1 MMLSRNKAEA
11 RWGNRE
17 KRKAYYEANREKEL
31 ACQKVYREV
40 NREEEAARHKAYR
53 EANPIVTQMRDA
65 KGRERRQAR
74 QSFSAERAVRSG
86 LRWAAW
92 EDAEVVRDG
101 LAGRTVLGTA
111 LRLGR
116 TARAIRNRRHEN
128 GGIWST

>member
-1 MMLSRNKAEA
+1 MMLSRDEAEA
-11 RWGNRE
+11 RRDKRE
-17 KRKAYYEANREKEL
+17 KRRAHYEANREKEQ
-31 ACQKVYREV
+31 ARQKVYREV

-53 EANPIVTQMRDA
+53 EANPISTQMRDA
-65 KGRERRQAR
+65 KGRERAQAR

-101 LAGRTVLGTA
+101 LAGLTVLETA

-116 TARAIRNRRHEN
+116 TVRAIRTRRHREER
-128 GGIWST
+128 W